1 MELKNVQIL
10 SIGEIKEITATYKNL
25 NFVVKTEENYP
36 QTIEF
41 QIANDKA
48 DKFLQYNK
56 VGQFVDIDFNLKG
69 RQWTNPQGEV
79 KTFNTLDAWKVFKA
93 EGNAAPQQQASA
105 PSPQAP
111 QTEEADLPF

>member
-25 NFVVKTEENYP
+25 NFVVKTEETYP

-41 QIANDKA
+41 QISNDKA
-48 DKFLQYNK
+48 AKFIQYNK

-79 KTFNTLDAWKVFKA
+79 KTFNTLDAWEVFKA
-93 EGNAAPQQQASA
+93 EGNATSA
-105 PSPQAP
+105 PSQQAP
-111 QTEEADLPF
+111 QTEESDLPF